1 MSPTHQLVLPLIALF
16 FCLASDLAH
25 ARKKAPVPESDEYIN
40 KQLPDN
46 GTVWHCWWDGAETIQ
61 CKLGESSSDLQVQA
75 TAQAKASTDSRLPPL
90 VHQIWDKPDTVNRQ
104 ITIPLGSVPYDMA
117 FTGELAES
125 VMCSGSK
132 IPCGIIFG
140 RNTRELAVAV
150 VQRTQQL
157 AARTI
162 NAANVLAANIGM
174 PAPHL

>member
-1 MSPTHQLVLPLIALF
+1 MAPTHQLVLPLIALF

-40 KQLPDN
+40 KQLPDD

-61 CKLGESSSDLQVQA
+61 CKLGESSSNLQPLA
-75 TAQAKASTDSRLPPL
+75 SAQAAANKDSRLPQL
-90 VHQIWDKPDTVNRQ
+90 VHQIWDKPDTVDRQ

-140 RNTRELAVAV
+140 RNTRELAQAVA
-150 VQRTQQL
+150 QRAQLL
-157 AARTI
+157 AAKTL
-162 NAANVLAANIGM
+162 NAANALAANLAVPVQRM
-174 PAPHL
+174 

>member
-1 MSPTHQLVLPLIALF
+1 MAPTHQLVLPLIALF

-25 ARKKAPVPESDEYIN
+25 ARKKTHVPESDEYIN

-61 CKLGESSSDLQVQA
+61 CKLGESSSDLQVLA
-75 TAQAKASTDSRLPPL
+75 AAQVKVTTDSRLPPL

-140 RNTRELAVAV
+140 RNTRELAQAV
-150 VQRTQQL
+150 IQRTQQL

-162 NAANVLAANIGM
+162 NAANMLAANIGM